1 MGMKASLPERPV
13 IVKGTAGLFDG
24 NPPEVD
30 HSPRTTSTLWTL
42 SRVNK
47 PWPGCHSVF
56 CNFLC
61 TRVKRVISSIVY
73 ISTLDDS
80 KLTSLPPSMPTP
92 VALFDQLSDS
102 LARLESRVRA
112 LEQSRPPASTPSDPH
127 SPPRSTDPFSNHMIV
142 LATAAGF
149 TRTLFT
155 RCPPDYY
162 EWPLERRRRLLNAVS
177 LHHLTKSIV
186 LENTRHSGPHDE
198 NADVVAAR
206 YICCVVPYTAKIN
219 SDLLRD
225 AVRRDGMKRGVKVPG
240 VRGMNWRLAGD
251 CNGVTGYEPNAVTPL
266 GIRTR
271 MPVVVAKQV
280 AQLEPGEFWLG
291 GGAVSLKWRVEW
303 EEFRKVFSP
312 IVLDFAE
319 VEEGY

>member
-1 MGMKASLPERPV
+1 MARLSFCILQLLMYTCETCYILNRLYFYGTCTSPASEQSLLYFGIRQHGGHTCQLIFLENFRRYSSSS
-13 IVKGTAGLFDG
+13 
-24 NPPEVD
+24 NP
-30 HSPRTTSTLWTL
+30 LL
-42 SRVNK
+42 SQ
-47 PWPGCHSVF
+47 
-56 CNFLC
+56 
-61 TRVKRVISSIVY
+61 
-73 ISTLDDS
+73 LDDS